1 MLKNY
6 FKIAIRNLLKQKLFS
21 VINVLGLTAGMTC
34 SILLY
39 LYVNDELS
47 FDQFN
52 RDKDSIYR
60 VIQDTRLPDGSLEW
74 QGIFHSI
81 PLGPVLKE
89 EMPAVEDYVRFYKPH
104 GEVGYYIKNGEKAI
118 YSEVLYADYQL
129 FDIFDFP
136 IEKGFLNRNDH
147 NSVMLSE
154 RAARK
159 YFGEDDPLDQVLSF
173 RIDDQ
178 YVDFTVSGVFRNIP
192 SNSSVQFDVVLPFG
206 AISRLDNM
214 KNWLTDWRYGA
225 IITYVKLKEGTNPQM
240 LDDPMKG
247 IMAKYY
253 PQYEERALNRGYS
266 SAEDYRYFRLEPL
279 TDVHFNTAVFEG
291 LVPASDPVYSYILIG
306 LVVAI
311 LGIACFNFMNLS
323 LSRSAYRIKEVGL
336 RKTIG
341 AKRSQLIRQFLGESV
356 FLSFLAFALSLLL
369 ADLLLP
375 AFNLLTNKQITLSA
389 LFSFQSI
396 GILTLITL
404 VVGVMAGFYPAFVI
418 SRFNIKET
426 LAGVKHKAA
435 GTLTKIL
442 IVLQFSI
449 ATILVFGMLV
459 MNTQT
464 NYLLNKNLGFDS
476 DQVIELKNAKIGES
490 SAYDH
495 LKATLPGHSGIHSL
509 TSANQSFGSPSGL
522 GGLGFEYNGENK
534 RVGMIQVTDNYLATM
549 GINLVQGRKFI
560 TESQE
565 NAVIINEACAK
576 DFELKSDEKFNQL
589 TNSPTTDPVVVG
601 VMGDFNYSS
610 LKLEVFPM
618 LIRKTMRKDLNYI
631 FIKLSGVNTSG
642 ALKYIENQ
650 WDLVA
655 PDLPF
660 EYKFLSNTM
669 QAQYESEERWGQII
683 FYSMAMTVLLSALG
697 LLGIVALGLEAKK
710 KEISIRKIFG
720 AHVSNIIWLVSNSY
734 VKLVVGAYLI
744 AIPVAYKLSD
754 VWLSGFAYKAELG
767 VSVYL
772 IAGVM
777 IMAIALV
784 TVASKTLNAAAQ
796 NPIKYLRNE

>member
-396 GILTLITL
+396 GILILITL
-404 VVGVMAGFYPAFVI
+404 MVGIMAGFYPAFVI

-442 IVLQFSI
+442 IVLQFS
-449 ATILVFGMLV
+449 
-459 MNTQT
+459 
-464 NYLLNKNLGFDS
+464 
-476 DQVIELKNAKIGES
+476 
-490 SAYDH
+490 
-495 LKATLPGHSGIHSL
+495 
-509 TSANQSFGSPSGL
+509 
-522 GGLGFEYNGENK
+522 
-534 RVGMIQVTDNYLATM
+534 
-549 GINLVQGRKFI
+549 
-560 TESQE
+560 
-565 NAVIINEACAK
+565 
-576 DFELKSDEKFNQL
+576 
-589 TNSPTTDPVVVG
+589 
-601 VMGDFNYSS
+601 
-610 LKLEVFPM
+610 
-618 LIRKTMRKDLNYI
+618 
-631 FIKLSGVNTSG
+631 
-642 ALKYIENQ
+642 
-650 WDLVA
+650 
-655 PDLPF
+655 
-660 EYKFLSNTM
+660 
-669 QAQYESEERWGQII
+669 
-683 FYSMAMTVLLSALG
+683 
-697 LLGIVALGLEAKK
+697 
-710 KEISIRKIFG
+710 
-720 AHVSNIIWLVSNSY
+720 
-734 VKLVVGAYLI
+734 
-744 AIPVAYKLSD
+744 
-754 VWLSGFAYKAELG
+754 
-767 VSVYL
+767 
-772 IAGVM
+772 
-777 IMAIALV
+777 
-784 TVASKTLNAAAQ
+784 
-796 NPIKYLRNE
+796 